1 MRHLLRHLAML
12 VVATPIMAVA
22 VVAAP
27 VNAAQPVFFEP
38 QLVAAS
44 SAPQAV
50 AASAVRDVRHAL
62 TAGVGSE
69 RLLQVETI
77 RIKRVISAKFPGIR
91 DIGGYRADSMKWHPN
106 GLAIDVM
113 IPNWQTPAGR
123 ALGDRIARF
132 ALDNVDKYKI
142 EGVIWQRTYHPAHG
156 SPQLMSDLG
165 SPDANHYTHVHIATY
180 GGGYP
185 KGSEVYVD

>member
-1 MRHLLRHLAML
+1 M
-12 VVATPIMAVA
+12 ATPIMAVA

-27 VNAAQPVFFEP
+27 VNAAQPGFFEP
-38 QLVAAS
+38 QLVSAS
-44 SAPQAV
+44 SAPRAAV
-50 AASAVRDVRHAL
+50 ASPVRDGRRAL
-62 TAGVGSE
+62 AAGVGSE
-69 RLLQVETI
+69 RLLQVQTI
-77 RIKRVISAKFPGIR
+77 RLKRVISAKFPEIR

-142 EGVIWQRTYHPAHG
+142 EGVIWQRAYHPAHG
-156 SPQLMSDLG
+156 SPKLMADLG
-165 SPDANHYTHVHIATY
+165 GPDANHYTHVHIATY

-185 KGSEVYVD
+185 KGGEVYFD

>member
-1 MRHLLRHLAML
+1 MRRLLRHLAML

-27 VNAAQPVFFEP
+27 VNAAQSVFFEP
-38 QLVAAS
+38 QLVSAS
-44 SAPQAV
+44 LTPHAV
-50 AASAVRDVRHAL
+50 VAGAVRDVRHAL
-62 TAGVGSE
+62 AAGVGSE

-77 RIKRVISAKFPGIR
+77 RLKRVISAKFPEIR

-132 ALDNVDKYKI
+132 ALDSVDKYKI

-165 SPDANHYTHVHIATY
+165 SADANHYTHVHIATY

-185 KGSEVYVD
+185 KGGEVYFD

>member
-1 MRHLLRHLAML
+1 MRRLLRHLAML
-12 VVATPIMAVA
+12 IVATPIMAVA

-27 VNAAQPVFFEP
+27 VNAAQPGFFEP
-38 QLVAAS
+38 QLVSAS
-44 SAPQAV
+44 SAPRAAV
-50 AASAVRDVRHAL
+50 ASPVRDGRRAL
-62 TAGVGSE
+62 AAGVGSE
-69 RLLQVETI
+69 RLLQVQTI
-77 RIKRVISAKFPGIR
+77 RLKRVISAKFPEIR

-142 EGVIWQRTYHPAHG
+142 EGVIWQRAYHPAHG
-156 SPQLMSDLG
+156 SPKLMADLG
-165 SPDANHYTHVHIATY
+165 GPDANHYTHVHIATY

-185 KGSEVYVD
+185 KGGEVYFD